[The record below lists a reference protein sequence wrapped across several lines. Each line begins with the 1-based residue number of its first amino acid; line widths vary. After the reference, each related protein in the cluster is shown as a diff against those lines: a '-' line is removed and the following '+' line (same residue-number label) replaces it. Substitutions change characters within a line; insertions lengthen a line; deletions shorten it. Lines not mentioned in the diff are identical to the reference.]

1 LFVFKKVNKMVL
13 EEIVLDT
20 ETTGLDPKNGHKIVE
35 IGAVKLRNKIP
46 TGDKFHCYINPLRS
60 MPIEAYN
67 VHGISE
73 SFLSDKPTFDLIAD
87 EFLDFVKG
95 STLVI
100 HNAAFDVKFLN
111 HELTVIGKGPLCSSI
126 KIIDTLQLARSL
138 YPGKKVSLD
147 ALCDRF
153 KLDLSNRKLHGAL
166 KDAELLAGVYYFMSI
181 GSMQQQCS
189 FEMQADIKAIK
200 KMNKKQAS
208 LSNKV
213 IKPTE
218 LELQEHL
225 ALVRKMQNALW
236 NEYK

>member
-1 LFVFKKVNKMVL
+1 MVL

-20 ETTGLDPKNGHKIVE
+20 ETTGLDPKSGHKIVE
-35 IGAVKLRNKIP
+35 IGAIKLKNKIP
-46 TGDKFHCYINPLRS
+46 TGDKFHYYINPLRS

-73 SFLSDKPTFDLIAD
+73 SFLSDKPTFDIVAD

-111 HELTVIGKGPLCSSI
+111 HELITIGKGPLCSSI
-126 KIIDTLQLARSL
+126 KVVDTLQLARSL

-147 ALCDRF
+147 ALCERF

-181 GSMQQQCS
+181 SSLQQQCT
-189 FEMQADIKAIK
+189 FEMQADFKEIK
-200 KMNKKQAS
+200 KMNQKQTS
-208 LSNKV
+208 LSAKV